1 MTNIKNHN
9 IISNN
14 FKIFIDIL
22 YILDYDRDI
31 MRCNEL
37 IKCVVPPARNE
48 MKELYFEETFSA
60 PQGMLDIDVK
70 VGKVEILPHDG
81 RTVTISAQVENADVI
96 VTRSDNVVHVKSEH
110 SNQKSNGSWLE
121 RLLHGNFNTKVIL
134 TIHVP
139 DDCEVQANVS
149 TGKLSISGINAS
161 VTGRVITGELS
172 LSDIGGPVYAKTV
185 TGKLRYDG
193 ILVNASHRFE
203 TTTGQISLRLPKEP
217 NALLDAS
224 AMTGH
229 VQCDFPLSQP
239 QHKKHLTGGK
249 LRGTLGSG
257 EGSIK
262 AKVVTGSFQLKQ
274 A

>member
-1 MTNIKNHN
+1 
-9 IISNN
+9 
-14 FKIFIDIL
+14 
-22 YILDYDRDI
+22 
-31 MRCNEL
+31 
-37 IKCVVPPARNE
+37 
-48 MKELYFEETFSA
+48 MKELYFEETFPTS
-60 PQGMLDIDVK
+60 QGMLDVDVK
-70 VGKVEILPHDG
+70 MGRVEIVPHDG

-96 VTRSDNVVHVKSEH
+96 VTRSDNTVHVKSEH
-110 SNQKSNGSWLE
+110 GRKATNGSWLE
-121 RLLHGNFNTKVIL
+121 RLLNGSFNTKVIL

-139 DDCEVQANVS
+139 DDCEIQANVV
-149 TGKLSISGINAS
+149 TGRLSISGINAS
-161 VTGRVITGELS
+161 VTARVMTGDLS

-185 TGKLRYDG
+185 TGQLRYDG
-193 ILVNASHRFE
+193 ILINASHRFE
-203 TTTGQISLRLPKEP
+203 TTTGQISLCLPKEP

-229 VQCDFPLSQP
+229 VQCDFPLSQS

-262 AKVVTGSFQLKQ
+262 AKVVTGSFQLKH